1 MITIKKA
8 QISDAIKILE
18 LTHKAFL
25 VYQNALDEPVSFY
38 KVPALNEKID
48 NVLYDIK
55 NNNVFL
61 AFLDDKFV
69 GSIRFKFLSD
79 NLAYIYRFGVDPELN
94 NNGVGSELINYVIE
108 ECTKKGY
115 KAIALHTN
123 SKYYKLAKYY
133 YGREFYVHS
142 TDFSKGYIRAL
153 FVKDLNGGNI
163 DLSPAFKL

>member
-1 MITIKKA
+1 MLEIKKA
-8 QISDAIKILE
+8 TTSDCDWILS

-25 VYQNALDEPVSFY
+25 VYQQALDASASFVS
-38 KVPALNEKID
+38 PALLESLEDVRN
-48 NVLYDIK
+48 DISK
-55 NNNVFL
+55 NNVYV
-61 AFLDDKFV
+61 AYLDGNPV
-69 GSIRFKFLSD
+69 GSIRFKALSER
-79 NLAYIYRFGVDPELN
+79 LIYIYRFGVDPELN
-94 NNGVGSELINYVIE
+94 NNGVGSELINKVID
-108 ECTKKGY
+108 ECTKTGY

-163 DLSPAFKL
+163 DLSPAFSL